1 MYKMENETSTQTNDC
16 QRTNGRVKW
25 FNNKA
30 GYGFLTV
37 GSGDD
42 SGTDVFVHHT
52 AIQVEKEQFKYLV
65 EGEYVEFVS
74 SEASDSSKHKF
85 QASDVRGVNGGKLMC
100 ETRNQSRV
108 SHVQGADNAVS
119 GGHTRN
125 RQSQGARPRGG
136 GPRVRTVPDSDDGN
150 VEWLLVRRKRPNNG
164 NNNDRGGNQRRNANP
179 PRTSDDN

>member
-1 MYKMENETSTQTNDC
+1 MENETSTQTNDC

-74 SEASDSSKHKF
+74 SAASDSSKHKF

-100 ETRNQSRV
+100 ETRNQSRAP
-108 SHVQGADNAVS
+108 HVQGADNAGT
-119 GGHTRN
+119 GGHTRTAG
-125 RQSQGARPRGG
+125 SHRG
-136 GPRVRTVPDSDDGN
+136 
-150 VEWLLVRRKRPNNG
+150 LVRVAEDLVSEQSLILTTGMSNG
-164 NNNDRGGNQRRNANP
+164 CWFVGSVLTTETVMIEVETREGTQILPALPMTTNY
-179 PRTSDDN
+179 